1 MKGSWYEKPYLDEQH
16 LALTGI
22 CVQVHVYKASCLKH
36 LIVCLLFCFVDFVE
50 IQGPAFCQIRDSNF
64 LQYATP
70 FPDKPRWAYLPRTTL
85 KSDLL
90 CIVTPLL
97 DVLVHYMHGDN
108 GITGLLLLRRH
119 AGNFCAK
126 IATSCSQKPSCVSVA
141 CCNPLVQFGKPA
153 ENCGAF

>member
-1 MKGSWYEKPYLDEQH
+1 MSYIPTMKGSWYEKPYLDEQH

-50 IQGPAFCQIRDSNF
+50 IQGSAFCQIRDSNF

-90 CIVTPLL
+90 CIVTMYWYTICMVIMVSQGCSYCE
-97 DVLVHYMHGDN
+97 DMRA
-108 GITGLLLLRRH
+108 ISARR
-119 AGNFCAK
+119 
-126 IATSCSQKPSCVSVA
+126 
-141 CCNPLVQFGKPA
+141 
-153 ENCGAF
+153 